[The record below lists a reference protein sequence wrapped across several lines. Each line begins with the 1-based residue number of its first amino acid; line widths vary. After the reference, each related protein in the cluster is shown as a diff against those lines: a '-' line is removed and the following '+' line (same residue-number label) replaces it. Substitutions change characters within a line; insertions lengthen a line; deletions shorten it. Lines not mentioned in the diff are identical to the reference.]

1 MKKVDIIGIGMGNPE
16 TLTLGALNIIKSSN
30 RLIGA
35 ERMVNS
41 MAKLCENPDLRI
53 AYAIKSSDILKLI
66 KECEDDS
73 KIVVLMSGDTGFYS
87 GSKNLISLIDR
98 EENISYQL
106 TAGISSMQYL
116 AAKVG
121 ISWDDAKCVS
131 LHGRKNNPV
140 SLIDREENISYQ
152 LTAGISSM
160 QYLAAKVGIS
170 WDDAKCV
177 SLHGRKNNPVS
188 CVLKY
193 EKVFFLLDK
202 TMTVSKVCK
211 EFTEAGF
218 GELKVYAGENLSY
231 PDEKINVG
239 MASEFA
245 EKSFEPLS
253 VMFVIGNRQRKDEIV
268 TPGISDEEFLR
279 GKVPMTKEEIRAL
292 SISKLKLKEDDIVYD
307 LGAGTGSVTIEI
319 AKQTKGGIVYAFE
332 KNEEA
337 VCLIGENVKKFN
349 VKNIKIIP
357 GEASSN
363 MGEIEKPDKAFIG
376 GSGGKLEEML
386 SSLLRVNP
394 EIRVVINAITL
405 ETLAKA
411 TEILKEYAFKN
422 IEIMQVN
429 ISKNKKLGRYNML
442 DSQNPIFIISAD
454 GDTKEK

>member
-41 MAKLCENPDLRI
+41 MAKLCENPDLKI

-140 SLIDREENISYQ
+140 SS
-152 LTAGISSM
+152 
-160 QYLAAKVGIS
+160 
-170 WDDAKCV
+170 
-177 SLHGRKNNPVS
+177 
-188 CVLKY
+188 VLKY

-211 EFTEAGF
+211 ELTEAGF
-218 GELKVYAGENLSY
+218 GQLKVYAGENLSY
-231 PDEKINVG
+231 PDEKISVG

-245 EKSFEPLS
+245 EKPFEPLS
-253 VMFVIGNRQRKDEIV
+253 VMFVIGNRQCKDEVV
-268 TPGISDEEFLR
+268 TPGISDEEFVR

-337 VCLIGENVKKFN
+337 VCLIGENVKKFD
-349 VKNIKIIP
+349 VINIKIIP

-429 ISKNKKLGRYNML
+429 IFKNKKLGRYNML

-454 GDTKEK
+454 GDAKEK

>member
-87 GSKNLISLIDR
+87 GSKNLI
-98 EENISYQL
+98 
-106 TAGISSMQYL
+106 
-116 AAKVG
+116 
-121 ISWDDAKCVS
+121 
-131 LHGRKNNPV
+131 

-337 VCLIGENVKKFN
+337 VCLIGENVKKFD

>member
-41 MAKLCENPDLRI
+41 MAKLCENPDLKI

-140 SLIDREENISYQ
+140 SS
-152 LTAGISSM
+152 
-160 QYLAAKVGIS
+160 
-170 WDDAKCV
+170 
-177 SLHGRKNNPVS
+177 
-188 CVLKY
+188 VLKY

-211 EFTEAGF
+211 ELTEAGF

-231 PDEKINVG
+231 PDEKISVG

-245 EKSFEPLS
+245 EKPFEHLS
-253 VMFVIGNRQRKDEIV
+253 VMFVIGNRQCKDEVV
-268 TPGISDEEFLR
+268 TPGISDEEFVR

-319 AKQTKGGIVYAFE
+319 AKQAKGGIVYAFE

-337 VCLIGENVKKFN
+337 VCLIGENVKKFD

-357 GEASSN
+357 GEASAN

-386 SSLLRVNP
+386 RSLLRVNP

-429 ISKNKKLGRYNML
+429 ISKNKKLGRYNIL

-454 GDTKEK
+454 GDAKEK